1 MAAKPAAG
9 VPAEAANV
17 VEECVSILYFAY
29 LYSKHNL
36 SRSPLRLVTLSPL
49 IIVRRKS
56 VCVLIEILF
65 VQVKL
70 ADSIPSKK
78 NQKEPRKADKK
89 SADVLSSLNN
99 LSSAEE
105 KLSVLC
111 KKYTEITDDSKK
123 MQVASK
129 NWEKK
134 CVQIQ
139 REKDQIQSEF
149 NKTILLKSKLESL
162 CRELQRQI
170 KTVKVRIVIKLTF
183 LQ

>member
-1 MAAKPAAG
+1 MFIDL
-9 VPAEAANV
+9 
-17 VEECVSILYFAY
+17 C
-29 LYSKHNL
+29 
-36 SRSPLRLVTLSPL
+36 
-49 IIVRRKS
+49 
-56 VCVLIEILF
+56 F

-78 NQKEPRKADKK
+78 NPKEPRKADKK

-105 KLSVLC
+105 KLSTLC
-111 KKYTEITDDSKK
+111 KKYSEIADESKK
-123 MQVASK
+123 MQVSSK
-129 NWEKK
+129 HWEKK
-134 CVQIQ
+134 CVQMQ

-170 KTVKVRIVIKLTF
+170 KTVKVSIIITIILFKRLIFYVKYFLGRIYVEN
-183 LQ
+183 